1 MTLDAVA
8 AATGL
13 HATTISSIEV
23 GRRLPPEP
31 DDIRRLAEAL
41 QYQAGTAELAEF
53 LRLAEEER
61 SVRRLRRRKSGAPR
75 RAVQVK
81 PPSNGAALAEFF
93 SVTPARP
100 MKPPESFE
108 DLEAGRAHLAIALKR
123 LLSIDLSE
131 GIETVLITTRT
142 GNQHEIKVMP
152 AKEGD
157 HEQEHE

>member
-1 MTLDAVA
+1 
-8 AATGL
+8 
-13 HATTISSIEV
+13 
-23 GRRLPPEP
+23 
-31 DDIRRLAEAL
+31 
-41 QYQAGTAELAEF
+41 
-53 LRLAEEER
+53 
-61 SVRRLRRRKSGAPR
+61 
-75 RAVQVK
+75 
-81 PPSNGAALAEFF
+81 
-93 SVTPARP
+93 